1 MDMDNRRRKPSHYN
15 SSHRKKRKRKIS
27 PLEYPSMAVK
37 WMIKNRAMSA
47 VLGIL
52 LAVVIGTIILVSWGM
67 SRGKAEKTSGEAEGS
82 SQETASNEESGQTEE
97 SQEAVEPLLENAYP
111 EVNELITQYYTA
123 LQSEDLETVKSLLD
137 YSEDKELL
145 RMQENSSHI
154 ESYNNIVCYTKS
166 GLEPDS
172 YVVYACYDVKFE
184 GFETLVPGLTPFYV
198 SKNAEGRFYIHDW
211 EHDPEAAAYSNKVTA
226 QADVTALYE
235 RIRVGA
241 EEKKAQD
248 EALSNFLAGYVDD
261 MKVAVGEALTEQK
274 NAPESPDAP
283 AENSQSAENTQSPE
297 GSPKEGTNT
306 APSEP
311 EPAPT
316 PSQPASNS
324 GKVPNSGEFTVSETV
339 NVRKS
344 ANENSDRIG
353 VCYSGEKLEIL
364 MKQADGWTRVKFQGK
379 TGYVK
384 SDVLK

>member
-1 MDMDNRRRKPSHYN
+1 MNMDNRRRNPSHYN
-15 SSHRKKRKRKIS
+15 NRHRKRRKRKIS
-27 PLEYPSMAVK
+27 PLEYPSMLVK
-37 WMIKNRAMSA
+37 WMIRNKAMSA
-47 VLGIL
+47 VLGVL
-52 LAVVIGTIILVSWGM
+52 LAVVIGTIVLVSWGM
-67 SRGKAEKTSGEAEGS
+67 SRGKAEKASGEAES
-82 SQETASNEESGQTEE
+82 IPQEEAYGKETGQVEETKEE
-97 SQEAVEPLLENAYP
+97 TEPLLENAYP
-111 EVNELITQYYTA
+111 EVNELITEYYAA
-123 LQSEDLETVKSLLD
+123 LQSKDLETVKALFD

-172 YVVYACYDVKFE
+172 YVVYACYDVKFV
-184 GFETLVPGLTPFYV
+184 GFDTLVPGLTPFYV
-198 SKNAEGRFYIHDW
+198 SKNAEGSFYIHDW
-211 EHDPEAAAYSNKVTA
+211 EHDPEAAAYSNEVTA
-226 QADVTALYE
+226 QADVTALYD
-235 RIRVGA
+235 RIRTGA
-241 EEKKAQD
+241 EEKKAGD
-248 EALSNFLAGYVDD
+248 EALSAFLAGYVDD

-274 NAPESPDAP
+274 NAPESPEA
-283 AENSQSAENTQSPE
+283 SAENTQSQE
-297 GSPKEGTNT
+297 GTSKEGMGT
-306 APSEP
+306 PSSEP

-316 PSQPASNS
+316 PSQPAASS

-364 MKQADGWTRVKFQGK
+364 MKQADGWTRVKFQGE

>member
-1 MDMDNRRRKPSHYN
+1 MNMDNRRRKYN
-15 SSHRKKRKRKIS
+15 SSHHRKRRKRKIS
-27 PLEYPSMAVK
+27 PLEYPSMLVK
-37 WMIKNRAMSA
+37 WMIRNKAMSA
-47 VLGIL
+47 VLGVL
-52 LAVVIGTIILVSWGM
+52 LAVVIGTIVLVSWGM
-67 SRGKAEKTSGEAEGS
+67 SRGKAEKASGEAES
-82 SQETASNEESGQTEE
+82 IPQEEAYGKETGQVEETKEE
-97 SQEAVEPLLENAYP
+97 TEPLLENAYP
-111 EVNELITQYYTA
+111 EVNELITEYYAA
-123 LQSEDLETVKSLLD
+123 LQSKDLETVKALFD

-172 YVVYACYDVKFE
+172 YVVYACYDVKFV
-184 GFETLVPGLTPFYV
+184 GFDTLVPGLTPFYV
-198 SKNAEGRFYIHDW
+198 SKNAEGSFYIHDW
-211 EHDPEAAAYSNKVTA
+211 EHDPEAAAYSNEVTA
-226 QADVTALYE
+226 QADVTALYD
-235 RIRVGA
+235 RIRTGA
-241 EEKKAQD
+241 EEKKAGD
-248 EALSNFLAGYVDD
+248 EALSAFLAGYVDD

-274 NAPESPDAP
+274 NAPESPEA
-283 AENSQSAENTQSPE
+283 SAENTQSQE
-297 GSPKEGTNT
+297 GTSKEGMGT
-306 APSEP
+306 PSSEP

-316 PSQPASNS
+316 PSQPAASS

-364 MKQADGWTRVKFQGK
+364 MKQADGWTRVKFQGE

>member
-1 MDMDNRRRKPSHYN
+1 MNMDNRRRKYN
-15 SSHRKKRKRKIS
+15 SSHHRKRRKRKIS
-27 PLEYPSMAVK
+27 PLEYPSMLVK
-37 WMIKNRAMSA
+37 WMIRNKAISA
-47 VLGIL
+47 VLGVL
-52 LAVVIGTIILVSWGM
+52 LAVVIGTIVLVSWGM
-67 SRGKAEKTSGEAEGS
+67 SRGKAEKASGEAES
-82 SQETASNEESGQTEE
+82 IPQEEAYGKETGQVEETKEE
-97 SQEAVEPLLENAYP
+97 TEPLLENAYP
-111 EVNELITQYYTA
+111 EVNELITEYYAA
-123 LQSEDLETVKSLLD
+123 LQSKDLETVKALFD

-172 YVVYACYDVKFE
+172 YVVYACYDVKFV
-184 GFETLVPGLTPFYV
+184 GFDTLVPGLTPFYV
-198 SKNAEGRFYIHDW
+198 SKNAEGSFYIHDW
-211 EHDPEAAAYSNKVTA
+211 EHDPEAAAYSNEVTA
-226 QADVTALYE
+226 QADVTALYN
-235 RIRVGA
+235 RIRTGA
-241 EEKKAQD
+241 EEKKAGD
-248 EALSNFLAGYVDD
+248 EALSAFLAGYVDD

-274 NAPESPDAP
+274 NAPESPEA
-283 AENSQSAENTQSPE
+283 SAENTQSQ
-297 GSPKEGTNT
+297 EGTGT
-306 APSEP
+306 PSSEP

-316 PSQPASNS
+316 PSQPATSS

-364 MKQADGWTRVKFQGK
+364 MKQADGWTRVKFQGE

>member
-1 MDMDNRRRKPSHYN
+1 MNMDNRRRKYN
-15 SSHRKKRKRKIS
+15 SSHHRKRRKRKIS
-27 PLEYPSMAVK
+27 PLEYPSMLVK
-37 WMIKNRAMSA
+37 WMIRNKAMSA
-47 VLGIL
+47 VLGVL
-52 LAVVIGTIILVSWGM
+52 LAVVIGTIVLVSWGM
-67 SRGKAEKTSGEAEGS
+67 SRGKAEKASGEAES
-82 SQETASNEESGQTEE
+82 IPQEEAYGKETGQVEETKEE
-97 SQEAVEPLLENAYP
+97 TEPLLENAYP
-111 EVNELITQYYTA
+111 EVNELITEYYAA
-123 LQSEDLETVKSLLD
+123 LQSKDLETVKALFD

-172 YVVYACYDVKFE
+172 YVVYACYDVKFV
-184 GFETLVPGLTPFYV
+184 GFDTLVPGLTPFYV
-198 SKNAEGRFYIHDW
+198 SKNAEGSFYIHDW
-211 EHDPEAAAYSNKVTA
+211 EHDPEAAAYSNEVTA
-226 QADVTALYE
+226 QADVTALYD
-235 RIRVGA
+235 RIRTGA
-241 EEKKAQD
+241 EEKKAGD
-248 EALSNFLAGYVDD
+248 EALSAFLAGYVDD

-274 NAPESPDAP
+274 NAPESPEA
-283 AENSQSAENTQSPE
+283 SAENTQSQE
-297 GSPKEGTNT
+297 DTSKGGTGT
-306 APSEP
+306 PSSEP

-316 PSQPASNS
+316 PSQPAASS

-364 MKQADGWTRVKFQGK
+364 MKQADGWTRVKFQGE

>member
-1 MDMDNRRRKPSHYN
+1 MNMDNRRNPSHYN
-15 SSHRKKRKRKIS
+15 NRHRKRRKRKKS
-27 PLEYPSMAVK
+27 PLEYPSMLVK
-37 WMIKNRAMSA
+37 WMIKNKAMSA
-47 VLGIL
+47 VLGVL

-67 SRGKAEKTSGEAEGS
+67 SKGKTEKASGEAEGS
-82 SQETASNEESGQTEE
+82 SQETAFQENASQEESGQTGE
-97 SQEAVEPLLENAYP
+97 SQEAAEPLLENAYP
-111 EVNELITQYYTA
+111 EVNELITRYYAA
-123 LQSEDLETVKSLLD
+123 LQSDDLDTVKSLLD

-184 GFETLVPGLTPFYV
+184 GFDTLVTGLTPFYV
-198 SKNAEGRFYIHDW
+198 SKNAEGIVYSHDW
-211 EHDPEAAAYSNKVTA
+211 EHDPEAAAYSNEVTA
-226 QADVTALYE
+226 QADVTALYD
-235 RIRVGA
+235 RIRTGA
-241 EEKKAQD
+241 EEKKAGD
-248 EALSNFLAGYVDD
+248 EALSAFLAGYVDD

-274 NAPESPDAP
+274 NAPESPEA
-283 AENSQSAENTQSPE
+283 SAENTQSQ
-297 GSPKEGTNT
+297 EGTGT
-306 APSEP
+306 PSSEP

-316 PSQPASNS
+316 PSQPAASS

-364 MKQADGWTRVKFQGK
+364 MKQADGWTRVKFQGE

>member
-1 MDMDNRRRKPSHYN
+1 MNMDNRRRKYN
-15 SSHRKKRKRKIS
+15 SSHHRKRRKRKIS
-27 PLEYPSMAVK
+27 PLEYPSMLVK
-37 WMIKNRAMSA
+37 WMIRNKAMSA
-47 VLGIL
+47 VLGVL
-52 LAVVIGTIILVSWGM
+52 LAVVIGTIVLVSWGM
-67 SRGKAEKTSGEAEGS
+67 SRGKAEKASGEAES
-82 SQETASNEESGQTEE
+82 IPQEEAYGKETGQVEETKEE
-97 SQEAVEPLLENAYP
+97 TEPLLENAYP
-111 EVNELITQYYTA
+111 EVNELITEYYAA
-123 LQSEDLETVKSLLD
+123 LQSKDLETVKALFD

-172 YVVYACYDVKFE
+172 YVVYACYDVKFV
-184 GFETLVPGLTPFYV
+184 GFDTLVPGLTPFYV
-198 SKNAEGRFYIHDW
+198 SKNAEGSFYIHDW
-211 EHDPEAAAYSNKVTA
+211 EHDPEAAAYSNEVTA
-226 QADVTALYE
+226 QADVTALYD
-235 RIRVGA
+235 RIRTGA
-241 EEKKAQD
+241 EEKKAGD
-248 EALSNFLAGYVDD
+248 EALSAFLAGYVDD

-274 NAPESPDAP
+274 NAPESPEA
-283 AENSQSAENTQSPE
+283 SAENTQSQE
-297 GSPKEGTNT
+297 DTSKGGTGT
-306 APSEP
+306 PSSEP

-316 PSQPASNS
+316 PSQPAASA

-364 MKQADGWTRVKFQGK
+364 MKQADGWTRVKFQGE

>member
-1 MDMDNRRRKPSHYN
+1 MNMDNRRRNPSHYN
-15 SSHRKKRKRKIS
+15 NRHRKRRKRKIS
-27 PLEYPSMAVK
+27 PLEYPSMLVK
-37 WMIKNRAMSA
+37 WMIKNKAMSA
-47 VLGIL
+47 VLGVL

-67 SRGKAEKTSGEAEGS
+67 SKGKTEKASGEAAGS
-82 SQETASNEESGQTEE
+82 SQETAFQENASQEESGQTGE
-97 SQEAVEPLLENAYP
+97 SQEAAEPLLENAYP
-111 EVNELITQYYTA
+111 EVNELITRYYAA
-123 LQSEDLETVKSLLD
+123 LQSDDLDTVKSLLD

-184 GFETLVPGLTPFYV
+184 GFDTLVPGLTPFYV
-198 SKNAEGRFYIHDW
+198 SKNAEGSFYIHDW
-211 EHDPEAAAYSNKVTA
+211 EHDPEAAAYSNEVTA
-226 QADVTALYE
+226 QADVTALYD
-235 RIRVGA
+235 RIRTGA
-241 EEKKAQD
+241 EEKKAGD
-248 EALSNFLAGYVDD
+248 EALSAFLAGYVDD

-274 NAPESPDAP
+274 NAPESPEA
-283 AENSQSAENTQSPE
+283 SAENTQSQ
-297 GSPKEGTNT
+297 EGTSKGGT
-306 APSEP
+306 GTPSSEP

-316 PSQPASNS
+316 PSQPAANS

-364 MKQADGWTRVKFQGK
+364 MKQADGWTRVKFQGE

>member
-1 MDMDNRRRKPSHYN
+1 MNMDNRRRKYN
-15 SSHRKKRKRKIS
+15 SSHHRKRRKRKIS
-27 PLEYPSMAVK
+27 PLEYPSMLVK
-37 WMIKNRAMSA
+37 WMIRNKAMSA
-47 VLGIL
+47 VLGVL
-52 LAVVIGTIILVSWGM
+52 LAVVIGTIVLVSWGM
-67 SRGKAEKTSGEAEGS
+67 SRGKAEKASGEAES
-82 SQETASNEESGQTEE
+82 IPQEEAYGKETGQVEETKEE
-97 SQEAVEPLLENAYP
+97 TEPLLENAYP
-111 EVNELITQYYTA
+111 EVNELITEYYAA
-123 LQSEDLETVKSLLD
+123 LQSKDLETVKALFD

-172 YVVYACYDVKFE
+172 YVVYACYDVKFV
-184 GFETLVPGLTPFYV
+184 GFDTLVPGLTPFYV
-198 SKNAEGRFYIHDW
+198 SKNAEGSFYIHDW
-211 EHDPEAAAYSNKVTA
+211 EHDPEAAAYSNEVTA
-226 QADVTALYE
+226 QADVTALYD
-235 RIRVGA
+235 RIRTGA
-241 EEKKAQD
+241 EEKKAGD
-248 EALSNFLAGYVDD
+248 EALSAFLAGYVDD

-274 NAPESPDAP
+274 NAPESPEA
-283 AENSQSAENTQSPE
+283 SAENTQSHE
-297 GSPKEGTNT
+297 DTSKGGTGT
-306 APSEP
+306 PSSEP

-316 PSQPASNS
+316 PSQPAASS

-364 MKQADGWTRVKFQGK
+364 MKQADGWTRVKFQGE

>member
-1 MDMDNRRRKPSHYN
+1 M
-15 SSHRKKRKRKIS
+15 
-27 PLEYPSMAVK
+27 
-37 WMIKNRAMSA
+37 
-47 VLGIL
+47 
-52 LAVVIGTIILVSWGM
+52 
-67 SRGKAEKTSGEAEGS
+67 
-82 SQETASNEESGQTEE
+82 
-97 SQEAVEPLLENAYP
+97 
-111 EVNELITQYYTA
+111 
-123 LQSEDLETVKSLLD
+123 QSDDLDTVKSLLD

-184 GFETLVPGLTPFYV
+184 GFDTLVPGLTPFYV
-198 SKNAEGRFYIHDW
+198 SKNAEGSFYIHDW
-211 EHDPEAAAYSNKVTA
+211 EHDPEAAAYSNEVTA
-226 QADVTALYE
+226 QADVTALYD
-235 RIRVGA
+235 RIRTGA
-241 EEKKAQD
+241 EEKKAGD
-248 EALSNFLAGYVDD
+248 EALSAFLAGYVDD

-274 NAPESPDAP
+274 NAPESPEA
-283 AENSQSAENTQSPE
+283 SAENTQSQE
-297 GSPKEGTNT
+297 GTSKEGMGT
-306 APSEP
+306 PSSEP

-316 PSQPASNS
+316 PSQPAASS

-364 MKQADGWTRVKFQGK
+364 MKQADGWTRVKFQGE

>member
-1 MDMDNRRRKPSHYN
+1 MNMDNRRRKYN
-15 SSHRKKRKRKIS
+15 SSHHRKRRKRKIS
-27 PLEYPSMAVK
+27 PLEYPSMLVK
-37 WMIKNRAMSA
+37 WMIRNKAMSA
-47 VLGIL
+47 VLGVL
-52 LAVVIGTIILVSWGM
+52 LAVVIGTIVLVSWGM
-67 SRGKAEKTSGEAEGS
+67 SRGKAEKASGEAES
-82 SQETASNEESGQTEE
+82 IPQEEAYGKETGQVEETKEE
-97 SQEAVEPLLENAYP
+97 TEPLLENAYP
-111 EVNELITQYYTA
+111 EVNELITEYYAA
-123 LQSEDLETVKSLLD
+123 LQSKDLETVKALFD

-184 GFETLVPGLTPFYV
+184 GFDTLVPGLTPFYV
-198 SKNAEGRFYIHDW
+198 SKNAEGSFYIHDW
-211 EHDPEAAAYSNKVTA
+211 EHDPEAAAYSNEVTA
-226 QADVTALYE
+226 QADVTALYD
-235 RIRVGA
+235 RIRTGA
-241 EEKKAQD
+241 EEKKAGD
-248 EALSNFLAGYVDD
+248 EALSAFLAGYVDD

-274 NAPESPDAP
+274 NAPESPEA
-283 AENSQSAENTQSPE
+283 SAENTQSQE
-297 GSPKEGTNT
+297 DTSKGGTGT
-306 APSEP
+306 PSSEP

-316 PSQPASNS
+316 PSQPAANS

-364 MKQADGWTRVKFQGK
+364 MKQADGWTRVKFQGE

>member
-1 MDMDNRRRKPSHYN
+1 MNMDNRRRNPSHYN
-15 SSHRKKRKRKIS
+15 NRHRKRRKRKIS
-27 PLEYPSMAVK
+27 PLEYPSMLVK
-37 WMIKNRAMSA
+37 WMIKNKAMSA
-47 VLGIL
+47 VLGVL

-67 SRGKAEKTSGEAEGS
+67 SKGKTEKASGEAEGS
-82 SQETASNEESGQTEE
+82 SQETAFQENASQEESGQTGE
-97 SQEAVEPLLENAYP
+97 SQEAAEPLLENAYP
-111 EVNELITQYYTA
+111 EVNELITRYYAA
-123 LQSEDLETVKSLLD
+123 LQSDDLDTVKSLLD

-166 GLEPDS
+166 
-172 YVVYACYDVKFE
+172 E
-184 GFETLVPGLTPFYV
+184 GFDTLVPGLTPFYV
-198 SKNAEGRFYIHDW
+198 SKNAEGSFYIHDW
-211 EHDPEAAAYSNKVTA
+211 EHDPEAAAYSNEVTA
-226 QADVTALYE
+226 QADVTALYD
-235 RIRVGA
+235 RIRTGA
-241 EEKKAQD
+241 EEKKAGD
-248 EALSNFLAGYVDD
+248 EALSAFLAGYVDD

-274 NAPESPDAP
+274 NAPESPEA
-283 AENSQSAENTQSPE
+283 SAENTQSQE
-297 GSPKEGTNT
+297 GTSKEGTGT
-306 APSEP
+306 PSSEP

-316 PSQPASNS
+316 PSQPAASS

-364 MKQADGWTRVKFQGK
+364 MKQADGWTRVKFQGE

>member
-1 MDMDNRRRKPSHYN
+1 MDNRRRKYN
-15 SSHRKKRKRKIS
+15 SSHHRKRRKRKIS
-27 PLEYPSMAVK
+27 PLEYPSMLVK
-37 WMIKNRAMSA
+37 WMIRNKAMSA
-47 VLGIL
+47 VLGVL
-52 LAVVIGTIILVSWGM
+52 LAVVIGTIVLVSWGM
-67 SRGKAEKTSGEAEGS
+67 SRGKAEKASGEAES
-82 SQETASNEESGQTEE
+82 IPQEEAYGKETGQVEETKEE
-97 SQEAVEPLLENAYP
+97 TEPLLENAYP
-111 EVNELITQYYTA
+111 EVNELITEYYAA
-123 LQSEDLETVKSLLD
+123 LQSKDLETVKALFD

-172 YVVYACYDVKFE
+172 YVVYACYDVKFV
-184 GFETLVPGLTPFYV
+184 GFDTLVPGLTPFYV
-198 SKNAEGRFYIHDW
+198 SKNAEGSFYIHDW
-211 EHDPEAAAYSNKVTA
+211 EHDPEAAAYSNEVTA
-226 QADVTALYE
+226 QADVTALYD
-235 RIRVGA
+235 RIRTGA
-241 EEKKAQD
+241 EEKKAGD
-248 EALSNFLAGYVDD
+248 EALSAFLAGYVDD

-274 NAPESPDAP
+274 NAPESPEA
-283 AENSQSAENTQSPE
+283 SAENTQSQE
-297 GSPKEGTNT
+297 DTSKGGTGT
-306 APSEP
+306 PSSEP

-316 PSQPASNS
+316 PSQPAASS

-364 MKQADGWTRVKFQGK
+364 MKQADGWTRVKFQGE

>member
-1 MDMDNRRRKPSHYN
+1 MNMDNRRRKYN
-15 SSHRKKRKRKIS
+15 SSHHRKRRKRKIS
-27 PLEYPSMAVK
+27 PLEYPSMLVK
-37 WMIKNRAMSA
+37 WMIRNKAMSA
-47 VLGIL
+47 VLGVF
-52 LAVVIGTIILVSWGM
+52 LAVVIGTIVLVSWGM
-67 SRGKAEKTSGEAEGS
+67 SRGKAEKASGEAES
-82 SQETASNEESGQTEE
+82 IPQEEAYGKETGQVEETKEE
-97 SQEAVEPLLENAYP
+97 TEPLLENAYP
-111 EVNELITQYYTA
+111 EVNELITEYYAA
-123 LQSEDLETVKSLLD
+123 LQSKDLETVKALFD

-172 YVVYACYDVKFE
+172 YVVYACYDVKFV
-184 GFETLVPGLTPFYV
+184 GFDTLVPGLTPFYV
-198 SKNAEGRFYIHDW
+198 SKNAEGSFYIHDW
-211 EHDPEAAAYSNKVTA
+211 EHDPEAAAYSNEVTA
-226 QADVTALYE
+226 QADVTALYD
-235 RIRVGA
+235 RIRTGA
-241 EEKKAQD
+241 EEKKAGD
-248 EALSNFLAGYVDD
+248 EALSAFLAGYVDD

-274 NAPESPDAP
+274 NAPESPEA
-283 AENSQSAENTQSPE
+283 SAENTQSQE
-297 GSPKEGTNT
+297 DTSKGGTGT
-306 APSEP
+306 PSSEP

-316 PSQPASNS
+316 PSQPAASS

-364 MKQADGWTRVKFQGK
+364 MKQADGWTRVKFQGE

>member
-1 MDMDNRRRKPSHYN
+1 MNMDNRRRKYN
-15 SSHRKKRKRKIS
+15 SSHHRKRRKRKIS
-27 PLEYPSMAVK
+27 PLEYPSMLVK
-37 WMIKNRAMSA
+37 WMIRNKAMSA
-47 VLGIL
+47 VLGVL
-52 LAVVIGTIILVSWGM
+52 LAVVIGTIVLVSWGM
-67 SRGKAEKTSGEAEGS
+67 SRGKAEKASGEAES
-82 SQETASNEESGQTEE
+82 IPQEEAYGKETGQVEETKEE
-97 SQEAVEPLLENAYP
+97 TEPLLENAYP
-111 EVNELITQYYTA
+111 EVNELITEYYAA
-123 LQSEDLETVKSLLD
+123 LQSKDLETVKALFD

-172 YVVYACYDVKFE
+172 YVVYACYDVKFV
-184 GFETLVPGLTPFYV
+184 GFDTLVPGLTPFYV
-198 SKNAEGRFYIHDW
+198 SKNAEGSFYIHDW
-211 EHDPEAAAYSNKVTA
+211 EHDPEAAAYSNEVTA
-226 QADVTALYE
+226 QADVTALYD
-235 RIRVGA
+235 RIRTGA
-241 EEKKAQD
+241 EEKKAGD
-248 EALSNFLAGYVDD
+248 EALSAFLAGYVDD

-274 NAPESPDAP
+274 NAPESPEA
-283 AENSQSAENTQSPE
+283 SAENTQSQE
-297 GSPKEGTNT
+297 DTSKGGTGM
-306 APSEP
+306 PSSEP

-316 PSQPASNS
+316 PSQPAANS

-364 MKQADGWTRVKFQGK
+364 MKQADGWTRVKFQGE